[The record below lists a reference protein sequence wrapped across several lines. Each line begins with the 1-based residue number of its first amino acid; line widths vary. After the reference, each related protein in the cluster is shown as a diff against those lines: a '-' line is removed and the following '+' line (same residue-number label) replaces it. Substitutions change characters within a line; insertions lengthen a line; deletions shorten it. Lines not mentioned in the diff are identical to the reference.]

1 MKKLFVIVLVFAILM
16 LCGCKSHD
24 EILLERMIP
33 YYSDDSNFVTLTGT
47 VVIPKVTEPGQYVV
61 GCIVINCPDIEKY
74 TSTPVIDS
82 YSICSD
88 KELDIQTGDTITF
101 VTAPFHFY
109 NHKLP
114 VVSIIIDGE
123 VLLDFETGREYLI
136 ADIIKRLDG
145 SNWF

>member
-47 VVIPKVTEPGQYVV
+47 VVIPKVAEPGQYAP
-61 GCIVINCPDIEKY
+61 GCIVIDCPDITKY
-74 TSTPVIDS
+74 TSTSVIDS
-82 YSICSD
+82 YYICSD
-88 KELDIQTGDTITF
+88 EELDIQVGDAITF
-101 VTAPFHFY
+101 VIAPFHFY

-114 VVSIIIDGE
+114 IVSIIIDGK
-123 VLLDFETGREYLI
+123 VLLDFETGRDYLI
-136 ADIIKRLDG
+136 TDINRRLR
-145 SNWF
+145 